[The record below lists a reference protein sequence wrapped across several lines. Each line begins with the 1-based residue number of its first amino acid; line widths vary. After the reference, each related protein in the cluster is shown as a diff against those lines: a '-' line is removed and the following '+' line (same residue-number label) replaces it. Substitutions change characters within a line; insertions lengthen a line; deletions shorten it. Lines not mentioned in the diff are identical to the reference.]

1 MKVSI
6 VAYLDYLIGHLRYG
20 HLEGKLNIPDEDVE
34 LFKDNPVEYLNNH
47 PDYRDYLDLVV
58 DDFEI
63 DHVGNIDKVSF
74 KTLTF

>member
-34 LFKDNPVEYLNNH
+34 LFKDNPAKYLKNH
-47 PDYRDYLDLVV
+47 PDYKDFLDLIV
-58 DDFEI
+58 DDFEVEEMGDI
-63 DHVGNIDKVSF
+63 DMVSF
-74 KTLTF
+74 KTLGF